1 VVVNPNI
8 RALFNPKTIALAGA
22 SRTPGKIGYE
32 ILANILGYGF
42 SGKVYPVNPNATEI
56 LGLKCYPNV
65 SAIPDEVD
73 MVIVSVPAKL
83 VPEVIED
90 SAKVGAKVA
99 VVIASGFKEVGNV
112 GLEEE
117 VVRRAR
123 KHGIRVLGPNIFGI
137 VYTPARLNASF
148 GPRNVIPGGI
158 AFITQSGALGIALM
172 GMTIVERI
180 GVSSIISIGNKADID
195 DADLLEF
202 LAEDPNTKAILI
214 YLEGVEDGRKFVKV
228 ASEVITKKP
237 IVVIKAGRTEVGAKA
252 VASHTGSLAGNVIVY
267 NVAFKQSGILSAH
280 TVEEAFD
287 WARALSLLPM
297 PINENLVVVTNGGG
311 AGVLITD
318 TLAEY
323 GVRLSSPPKSLVDEV
338 RKIVPPFASL
348 LNPIDVT
355 GMISNE
361 GYVNSIIAALTN
373 PEVGAVLGAYCQTA
387 VTDPTMIAGMLISK
401 IREMGGLNKP
411 LVLAFI
417 GGEETYMAIRRLND
431 FGIPTYP
438 MPERAA
444 ATIAAIYNYVRMRE
458 SVSMRLKE
466 LSKTFKYSD

>member
-1 VVVNPNI
+1 MDTNI
-8 RALFNPKTIALAGA
+8 KCLFNPKSIAVVGA

-32 ILANILGYGF
+32 ILSNILGYGYG
-42 SGKVYPVNPNATEI
+42 GKVYPVNPNATEI
-56 LGLKCYPNV
+56 LGLRCYPSV
-65 SAIPDEVD
+65 SAIKEEVD
-73 MVIVSVPAKL
+73 MVIISVPAKL
-83 VPEVIED
+83 VPEAIED
-90 SAKVGAKVA
+90 AGNAGAKVA
-99 VVIASGFKEVGNV
+99 VVISSGFKEVGNKD
-112 GLEEE
+112 LEDE
-117 VVRRAR
+117 VVMRAR
-123 KHGIRVLGPNIFGI
+123 KYGMRILGPNIFGI
-137 VYTPARLNASF
+137 VYTPTRLNASF

-180 GVSSIISIGNKADID
+180 GVSSIISVGNKSDID
-195 DADLLEF
+195 DADLLEY
-202 LAEDPNTKAILI
+202 LAEDPHTKVILI
-214 YLEGVEDGRKFVKV
+214 YLEGVNDGRRFIKV

-237 IVVIKAGRTEVGAKA
+237 IVVVKAGRTEVGAKA
-252 VASHTGSLAGNVIVY
+252 VASHTGSLAGNVVVY
-267 NVAFKQSGILSAH
+267 SVAFKQSGILPAH
-280 TVEEAFD
+280 NVEEAFD
-287 WARALSLLPM
+287 WSRAFSCLPL
-297 PINENLVVVTNGGG
+297 PKNQNLVVVTNGGG

-323 GVRLSSPPKSLVDEV
+323 GINLPSPPKSLMDDI
-338 RKIVPPFASL
+338 RKLVPPFASL
-348 LNPIDVT
+348 ANPIDVT

-361 GYVNSIIAALTN
+361 GYVNALLKTLEN

-387 VTDPTMIAGMLISK
+387 VTDPTIIAGLLISR

-444 ATIAAIYNYVRMRE
+444 ATMAALYNYVKIRE
-458 SVSMRLKE
+458 GVITRISK
-466 LSKTFKYSD
+466 LSKKP